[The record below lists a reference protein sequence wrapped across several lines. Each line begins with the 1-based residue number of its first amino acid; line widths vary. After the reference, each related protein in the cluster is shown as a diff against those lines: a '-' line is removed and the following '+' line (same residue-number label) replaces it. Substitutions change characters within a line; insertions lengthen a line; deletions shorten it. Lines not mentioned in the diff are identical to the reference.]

1 MEDVSAEM
9 QKAIFMCQ
17 PAHHGAPTRLEE
29 CEKLRFEGMGGC
41 HTRLVLMGE
50 RWLPPLVS
58 GSRQAES
65 SVRTGVLCAPVY
77 TGQRAC

>member
-29 CEKLRFEGMGGC
+29 CEKLRFGGGWGAA
-41 HTRLVLMGE
+41 TRG
-50 RWLPPLVS
+50 WS
-58 GSRQAES
+58 
-65 SVRTGVLCAPVY
+65 
-77 TGQRAC
+77 

>member
-29 CEKLRFEGMGGC
+29 CEKLRFGGVGGG
-41 HTRLVLMGE
+41 HTRLVLMGD
-50 RWLPPLVS
+50 
-58 GSRQAES
+58 A
-65 SVRTGVLCAPVY
+65 
-77 TGQRAC
+77 ACLLL